1 MGLLD
6 SILGAVATNAGGTS
20 NPILGALDSLLEKNG
35 GMQGLSDKFSQGGLG
50 DVFSSWVST
59 GQNLPIN
66 ASQIQSVLGQEQIQA
81 LAGKIGIDPAKVS
94 GLLAGNL
101 PFIVDKLTP
110 DGQLPTDPAAVK
122 AGITSLLPALLKSL
136 FEGKPPA

>member
-1 MGLLD
+1 
-6 SILGAVATNAGGTS
+6 
-20 NPILGALDSLLEKNG
+20 
-35 GMQGLSDKFSQGGLG
+35 MQGLSDKFSQGGLG